1 MKEEEEEDGSEAEE
15 EDNDIEETEEY
26 EEEEDEETSGYPPQ
40 LEIVRAPE
48 QQASKCADSYFTVF
62 IRICRC
68 SATEPSIHAKNI

>member
-1 MKEEEEEDGSEAEE
+1 MELPTTWNHDITVILADISVMKEEEEEDGSEAEE

-48 QQASKCADSYFTVF
+48 QQASKCSQFGT
-62 IRICRC
+62 
-68 SATEPSIHAKNI
+68 

>member
-1 MKEEEEEDGSEAEE
+1 MKEEEEEEDGSEAE

-48 QQASKCADSYFTVF
+48 QQASSSVGDPWNFGPDPR
-62 IRICRC
+62 IRTSR
-68 SATEPSIHAKNI
+68 